1 MSFELWILHCRFK
14 LLAELWSLHYQF
26 KLLAELKDF
35 CLMKDIF
42 FLVRH
47 SLLIVLKTCN
57 KKKFKYFLFSRILSC
72 FRLHIVK

>member
-1 MSFELWILHCRFK
+1 

-42 FLVRH
+42 
-47 SLLIVLKTCN
+47 
-57 KKKFKYFLFSRILSC
+57 
-72 FRLHIVK
+72 